1 MKSLVESII
10 SSNNASI
17 IPDIE
22 IDNFSRNSYDDETW
36 KALIA
41 AVTYLVNK
49 SGKVKLTKITV
60 KRSIYNEGWIEIYL
74 EYSGRKMNRSNNLWA
89 ALRLKDAIK
98 GLMSKLDCYSS
109 DRYLVHEIRDKTAEV
124 RIDTKLSLSRDWH
137 AEFDWDKDDDEPI
150 AKLKNSI
157 KI

>member
-17 IPDIE
+17 LPDIE
-22 IDNFSRNSYDDETW
+22 LDNFSRKTHDDEIW

-41 AVTYLVNK
+41 AVTYKINK
-49 SGKVKLTKITV
+49 SGKVKLTKITI
-60 KRSIYNEGWIEIYL
+60 KRSVYNEGWIEIDL

-89 ALRLKDAIK
+89 VLRLKDAIK

-109 DRYLVHEIRDKTAEV
+109 DRYIVHEIRDKLAEV
-124 RIDTKLSLSRDWH
+124 RIDTKLNLSRDWH
-137 AEFDWDKDDDEPI
+137 AEFDWNRDEDEPI
-150 AKLKNSI
+150 AKLKNAI
-157 KI
+157 KL